1 MLPEEKARVK
11 IDKQL
16 RNAGWDIISRNEYL
30 PNSTTAVKEALMVGN
45 TESDYLLFVD
55 GKAIAVVE
63 AKREENPLGDEVKKQ
78 AEDYAVSP
86 QSWYALW
93 FEKLIPLVY
102 MANGNKIYFKNMLV
116 EDSEYEELSQM
127 HSPKKMLQII
137 GKKSEYGALP
147 LLEKRGLRDCQYKA
161 ETKLEE
167 SLKLG
172 NKKNLAVLATGSG
185 KTYLACLA
193 SYRLLN
199 YTQTKRILFLA
210 DRNNL
215 AKQALSEFSLFD
227 RTENMQ
233 QMGNLYTIKR
243 LRKENDVNADIVIST
258 IQKLFAVLTGQAIQD
273 GNEDEEDEL
282 AKKNEEKESKEV
294 VELCND
300 LKLPPDYFQL
310 IIVDECHRS
319 IYGKWKKVLDYFSGA
334 TVLGLTATPTP
345 EAYAFFNN
353 NIIENYK
360 YEDSIVDGVNVPSR
374 IYRIITDVTA
384 HGGTIEQGAKVVE
397 TAKRTGK
404 SETHAA
410 PITVEY
416 GSSELDRSVV
426 NKNQIRE
433 VLLAYKKAIYE
444 DLYPE
449 RDKKWE
455 FIPKT
460 LIFAKDDNHAAE
472 IVEIAEDVFK
482 TEFENNT
489 LPKNY
494 VQKITY
500 TAGDS
505 DALIT
510 DLRTTK
516 DFRIAVTVTLVATG
530 TDVKPLEVV
539 LFMKDVHSDVLYTQ
553 MKGRGCRIISDD
565 KLKEVTP
572 NADTKE
578 CYYIV
583 DAVGV
588 TESEKHI
595 PKPGVGPGPKRPLSL
610 EHLLE
615 RLAHNEVSD
624 DNLML
629 LRDYCSTINRRY
641 EESVLFGRHLDYFIT
656 SYGFAPRK
664 LANDIN
670 TAFAEGTLVEYI
682 SPSHDNTARMALIYC
697 LIGNLQARN
706 KLLEMQRG
714 YMVESGDDDKVLYAG
729 FSKESAKTYIENF
742 EKYLDDNKDS
752 IEALRIIY
760 NSEDTLIT
768 HEMLMELQDRLLAES
783 RQYGA
788 YQIWKNYKLLDEQG
802 DVEALDGKANVNAL
816 TNLIQIVRYAYKKN
830 QKLTSLINGYAQRF
844 SLYCGRAQRV
854 LTEDQ
859 KDIMQQIAEYIIN
872 DGAITV
878 MELNETDT
886 EFFHTYLLVDLV
898 CLCRNPF
905 SSILSY
911 SQFSNHLYIFSNDR
925 IAFRLPDFTIEY
937 VISQYGKIDVAFS
950 AVAMSTN

>member
-1 MLPEEKARVK
+1 MVVKSRKEDAMLPEEKARVK

-172 NKKNLAVLATGSG
+172 NKKNLEVLATGSG

-886 EFFHTYLLVDLV
+886 ELWKRAVKSFGGATLASEIQTLSKF
-898 CLCRNPF
+898 
-905 SSILSY
+905 IL
-911 SQFSNHLYIFSNDR
+911 
-925 IAFRLPDFTIEY
+925 
-937 VISQYGKIDVAFS
+937 KVA
-950 AVAMSTN
+950 

>member
-16 RNAGWDIISRNEYL
+16 RNAGWDIVSRNEYL

-55 GKAIAVVE
+55 GKAIAIVE
-63 AKREENPLGDEVKKQ
+63 AKREENPLGEDVKKQ
-78 AEDYAVSP
+78 AENYAVSP
-86 QSWYALW
+86 QAWYALW
-93 FEKLIPLVY
+93 FENLIPLVY

-137 GKKSEYGALP
+137 GKKSKYGALP
-147 LLEKRGLRDCQYKA
+147 LLEKRGLRDCQYRA
-161 ETKLEE
+161 EKKFEE

-199 YTQTKRILFLA
+199 YTSTKRILFLV

-215 AKQALSEFSLFD
+215 ARQTESEFSVFD
-227 RTENMQ
+227 RTENQ
-233 QMGNLYTIKR
+233 QKMGNLYTINR
-243 LRKENDVNADIVIST
+243 LKKETDIKSDIVIST
-258 IQKLFAVLTGQAIQD
+258 IQKLFAVLTGQTIEEGSEDA
-273 GNEDEEDEL
+273 EDEIS
-282 AKKNEEKESKEV
+282 KTSEEKDSKDI
-294 VELCND
+294 VELGTD

-319 IYGKWKKVLDYFSGA
+319 IYGKWKKVLDYFSEA

-345 EAYAFFNN
+345 EAYAYFNN
-353 NIIENYK
+353 NIIERYT
-360 YEDSIVDGVNVPSR
+360 YDESVVEGVNVSPR

-384 HGGTIEQGAKVVE
+384 HGGTIEKGTEIIEK
-397 TAKRTGK
+397 TKKTGK
-404 SETHAA
+404 TETYAA
-410 PITVEY
+410 PETVEY
-416 GSSELDRSVV
+416 GFTELDRSVI
-426 NKNQIRE
+426 NKKQIKE
-433 VLLAYKKAIYE
+433 VLMAYKKAIYE
-444 DLYPE
+444 DLYPN

-455 FIPKT
+455 YIPKT
-460 LIFAKDDNHAAE
+460 LIFAKDDNHATE
-472 IVEIAEDVFK
+472 IVDIAEEVFK
-482 TEFENNT
+482 IEFENNE
-489 LPKNY
+489 LPENF

-500 TAGDS
+500 SAGDS
-505 DALIT
+505 NALIR
-510 DLRTTK
+510 DLRTEK
-516 DFRIAVTVTLVATG
+516 EFRIAVTVTLVATG

-553 MKGRGCRIISDD
+553 MKGRGCRVISDD

-595 PKPGVGPGPKRPLSL
+595 PKPVVGPGTKKHLSL

-629 LRDYCSTINRRY
+629 LRDYCSSINRRY

-656 SYGFAPRK
+656 NYGFAPRK

-670 TAFAEGTLVEYI
+670 TAFAEGTLVEYV

-714 YMVESGDDDKVLYAG
+714 YMIESDDEDQVLYAG

-742 EKYLDDNKDS
+742 EKYLEENKDS

-760 NSEDTLIT
+760 NSEDTVIT
-768 HEMLMELQDRLLAES
+768 HEMLMELRDRLLAES
-783 RQYGA
+783 RQYGV

-802 DVEALDGKANVNAL
+802 DVEALDSKENVNAL

-830 QKLTSLINGYAQRF
+830 QRLTSLINGYAQRF

-872 DGAITV
+872 DGAISV
-878 MELNETDT
+878 MELNEIDT
-886 EFFHTYLLVDLV
+886 ELWKKAIKNFGGTTLASEIQTLSKF
-898 CLCRNPF
+898 
-905 SSILSY
+905 IL
-911 SQFSNHLYIFSNDR
+911 
-925 IAFRLPDFTIEY
+925 
-937 VISQYGKIDVAFS
+937 KVA
-950 AVAMSTN
+950 